1 MAVRRDPE
9 VTALFPTRGVRWLM
23 SGVLLSLGG
32 CTTPLQPL
40 TCSEPSGRGTCAGLE
55 GPIKFC
61 EYEPLDHAS
70 CAGSGVAEH
79 GRLCVAFR
87 ATALGNS
94 SRVGRHFPCPSLR
107 DVEIAPGECRIERLS
122 FVASGHSCPDG
133 VPIFAER

>member
-1 MAVRRDPE
+1 M
-9 VTALFPTRGVRWLM
+9 TSLFSVRGVGRLLP
-23 SGVLLSLGG
+23 GVLLSLGG

-40 TCSEPSGRGTCAGLE
+40 TCSEPSSRGTCAGLE
-55 GPIKFC
+55 RPIKFC

-70 CAGSGVAEH
+70 CAALGVAEH

-107 DVEIAPGECRIERLS
+107 DIEIGECRIERLS
-122 FVASGHSCPDG
+122 FVASGSSCPDG
-133 VPIFAER
+133 VPIFAQR